1 MNRYTKYRQ
10 NAADCFAVAQQLSDP
25 GLKAS
30 MLEMA
35 QSWLMLADRAGQSG
49 RGNCR
54 ACDLPVPTKRPK

>member
-35 QSWLMLADRAGQSG
+35 QCWLMLAEEQSG
-49 RGNCR
+49 QPW
-54 ACDLPVPTKRPK
+54 PVATGLLH